1 MKIYSL
7 KRTTIPKIAVLATG
21 LTAAIL
27 VATINPAPAQAE
39 PSFGVTCTGCHTA
52 GGSVTA
58 TPSSPT
64 VAPGAAYTVAI
75 VITNAASGNSGY
87 NISLAGASVLVGA
100 PAAGKTF
107 SAAMTA
113 PAAAGTYT
121 YNVGADTGA
130 PPGAASATTYSIT
143 VGAPPTTTPPPT
155 TTTTT
160 PADHHDDNPARR
172 PPRRQPRR
180 RPPRRQPPPPTT
192 TTTTPPPTT
201 TTTTPPPTTTTTTP
215 PPTTTT
221 TTPPPPP
228 PTPPP
233 PPKPLDRAHPRVVAQ
248 ARRHWNQG
256 DDPRQWLRT
265 LGAVQFGTVAAT
277 ASSWTDTKIV
287 FEVPDGIY
295 AHVVPVTVTPMSATA
310 SNAVN
315 FRLDWDN
322 HHGDDACEQA
332 PRHHVRHAGDF
343 D

>member
-1 MKIYSL
+1 MRIYSL

-27 VATINPAPAQAE
+27 AATINPAPAQAE
-39 PSFGVTCTGCHTA
+39 PSFGVTCIGCHTA

-100 PAAGKTF
+100 SAAGKTF

-113 PAAAGTYT
+113 PAAAGPYT

-160 PADHHDDNPARR
+160 P
-172 PPRRQPRR
+172 
-180 RPPRRQPPPPTT
+180 PPTT

-201 TTTTPPPTTTTTTP
+201 TRIRV
-215 PPTTTT
+215 
-221 TTPPPPP
+221 
-228 PTPPP
+228 
-233 PPKPLDRAHPRVVAQ
+233 LSPR
-248 ARRHWNQG
+248 HG
-256 DDPRQWLRT
+256 DIGTKVTIHGSGFGT

-332 PRHHVRHAGDF
+332 PRHHVRLAWDF
-343 D
+343 DW

>member
-1 MKIYSL
+1 MRIYSL

-21 LTAAIL
+21 LTAAVL
-27 VATINPAPAQAE
+27 AATINPAPAQAE

-64 VAPGAAYTVAI
+64 VAPGAGYTVAI

-113 PAAAGTYT
+113 PAAAGPYT

-143 VGAPPTTTPPPT
+143 VGASPTTVPPTTV
-155 TTTTT
+155 
-160 PADHHDDNPARR
+160 
-172 PPRRQPRR
+172 
-180 RPPRRQPPPPTT
+180 PPTT
-192 TTTTPPPTT
+192 TTTTPPPSIARIRV
-201 TTTTPPPTTTTTTP
+201 
-215 PPTTTT
+215 
-221 TTPPPPP
+221 
-228 PTPPP
+228 
-233 PPKPLDRAHPRVVAQ
+233 LSPR
-248 ARRHWNQG
+248 HG
-256 DDPRQWLRT
+256 DIGTKVTIHGSGFGT

-322 HHGDDACEQA
+322 HHCEQA
-332 PRHHVRHAGDF
+332 PRHHVRRAGGF
-343 D
+343 DC

>member
-1 MKIYSL
+1 MRIYSL

-27 VATINPAPAQAE
+27 AATINPAPAQAE

-113 PAAAGTYT
+113 PAAAGPYT

-130 PPGAASATTYSIT
+130 PPGAASATTYTIT
-143 VGAPPTTTPPPT
+143 VGA
-155 TTTTT
+155 
-160 PADHHDDNPARR
+160 
-172 PPRRQPRR
+172 
-180 RPPRRQPPPPTT
+180 T

-201 TTTTPPPTTTTTTP
+201 TTTTPPPSIARIRV
-215 PPTTTT
+215 
-221 TTPPPPP
+221 
-228 PTPPP
+228 
-233 PPKPLDRAHPRVVAQ
+233 LSPR
-248 ARRHWNQG
+248 HG
-256 DDPRQWLRT
+256 DIGTKVTIHGSGFGT

-322 HHGDDACEQA
+322 HHGDDVREQAHWDNHHGDDAREQA

>member
-1 MKIYSL
+1 MRIYSL

-27 VATINPAPAQAE
+27 AATINPAPAQAY
-39 PSFGVTCTGCHTA
+39 PTYASTCTPCHTA
-52 GGSVTA
+52 GGSVSA
-58 TPSSPT
+58 TPSSATP
-64 VAPGAAYTVAI
+64 ASGAAYTVALAF
-75 VITNAASGNSGY
+75 TGGTSGANSGY
-87 NISLAGASVLVGA
+87 WISGNGVSLTGG
-100 PAAGKTF
+100 PAAV
-107 SAAMTA
+107 SSYSVAMTA

-121 YNVGADTGA
+121 YLVWMRQGV
-130 PPGAASATTYSIT
+130 ASSKSFSIT

-160 PADHHDDNPARR
+160 P
-172 PPRRQPRR
+172 PPT
-180 RPPRRQPPPPTT
+180 TT

-201 TTTTPPPTTTTTTP
+201 TRIRV
-215 PPTTTT
+215 
-221 TTPPPPP
+221 
-228 PTPPP
+228 
-233 PPKPLDRAHPRVVAQ
+233 LSPR
-248 ARRHWNQG
+248 HG
-256 DDPRQWLRT
+256 DIGTKVTIHGSGFGT

-322 HHGDDACEQA
+322 HHGDDAREQA
-332 PRHHVRHAGDF
+332 PRHHVRLAGDF

>member
-1 MKIYSL
+1 MRIYSL

-27 VATINPAPAQAE
+27 AATINPAPAQAE

-113 PAAAGTYT
+113 PAAAGPYT

-143 VGAPPTTTPPPT
+143 VGASPTTVPPTTVPPTTT
-155 TTTTT
+155 
-160 PADHHDDNPARR
+160 A
-172 PPRRQPRR
+172 
-180 RPPRRQPPPPTT
+180 
-192 TTTTPPPTT
+192 
-201 TTTTPPPTTTTTTP
+201 
-215 PPTTTT
+215 
-221 TTPPPPP
+221 P
-228 PTPPP
+228 PTPLPTVSGEFNLSP
-233 PPKPLDRAHPRVVAQ
+233 T
-248 ARRHWNQG
+248 G
-256 DDPRQWLRT
+256 T
-265 LGAVQFGTVAAT
+265 LGKSHLSMYSSYGTMSCAACHNGT
-277 ASSWTDTKIV
+277 AQPKAPAISIENANMKPGIACASCHGPGKREETLFISLMNDPAKTVYERCSSCHVIA
-287 FEVPDGIY
+287 DGGE
-295 AHVVPVTVTPMSATA
+295 
-310 SNAVN
+310 
-315 FRLDWDN
+315 
-322 HHGDDACEQA
+322 HGDDGGSWGGGSWGGGWG
-332 PRHHVRHAGDF
+332 R
-343 D
+343 